1 MSAGQRLLKPSA
13 PRPDVRARKTRNP
26 AVEIFLWSRAAIWAA
41 AVFAFLVFEPN
52 RHPEA
57 ARWDDPAVTRDLG
70 YVTDV
75 WARWDSVWFLRI
87 AEHGYADLER
97 TAAAFYPLY
106 PASVGLLGRVFFG
119 HYVLAGIVIS
129 LAASLTAFVLLHD
142 LAESKLGAE
151 GARRAVLYL
160 AVFPMT
166 LFLQA
171 VYSEALFLLL
181 TVAAFVLAE
190 RRRFAPAGL
199 IAGLALLTRP
209 VAFALLPALAIIA
222 WRSPDRRRALANL
235 AVAPLLFCAYPVY
248 LWIDRGEP
256 FAFADAQDVWTR
268 HVSYAGPL
276 GGIWEG
282 LRAGWAGVRQLVSG
296 SHTTTYWP
304 AVDGTDPMRVAAVNL
319 EGLAFLALF
328 VALTIVA
335 WRRFGAPYGLFAALS
350 LAIPLSVPSER
361 WPLLSLPRFGL
372 VVFPLFLALA
382 AVGGRPRAHV
392 AIVSISSIML
402 GVAIVQWS
410 LWQWV
415 A

>member
-1 MSAGQRLLKPSA
+1 M
-13 PRPDVRARKTRNP
+13 
-26 AVEIFLWSRAAIWAA
+26 EIFLWSRAAIWAA

-70 YVTDV
+70 FVTDV

-87 AEHGYADLER
+87 AEHGYSSLEG

-106 PASVGLLGRVFFG
+106 PASVGLLGRAFLG
-119 HYVLAGIVIS
+119 HYVLAGIAVS
-129 LAASLTAFVLLHD
+129 LAASLAAFVLLHD
-142 LAESKLGAE
+142 LAETKLGAE
-151 GARRAVLYL
+151 GARRTVLYL
-160 AVFPMT
+160 AIFPMT

-171 VYSEALFLLL
+171 VYSEAVFLLL
-181 TVAAFVLAE
+181 TVAAFLLAE
-190 RRRFAPAGL
+190 RMRFGPAGVV
-199 IAGLALLTRP
+199 AGLALLTRP
-209 VAFALLPALAIIA
+209 VGFALLPALAIIA
-222 WRSPDRRRALANL
+222 WRSPNRRRALASL
-235 AVAPLLFCAYPVY
+235 AIAPLLFCLYPLF

-256 FAFADAQDVWTR
+256 LAFAQAQDVWTR
-268 HVSYAGPL
+268 HISYAGPL
-276 GGIWEG
+276 GGIWDG

-319 EGLAFLALF
+319 EALAFLVLF
-328 VALTIVA
+328 IALTVVA

-372 VVFPLFLALA
+372 VVFPFFLALA
-382 AVGGRPRAHV
+382 ALGGRPRAHV
-392 AIVSISSIML
+392 AILSVSSIML

>member
-1 MSAGQRLLKPSA
+1 M
-13 PRPDVRARKTRNP
+13 
-26 AVEIFLWSRAAIWAA
+26 EIFLWSRAGIWAA

-70 YVTDV
+70 FVTDV

-87 AEHGYADLER
+87 AEHGYGSLDG

-106 PASVGLLGRVFFG
+106 PASVSLVGRAFLG
-119 HYVLAGIVIS
+119 HYVLAGIIVS
-129 LAASLTAFVLLHD
+129 LAASLAAFFLLHD
-142 LAESKLGAE
+142 LAETKLGVE
-151 GARRAVLYL
+151 GAHRTVIYL

-190 RRRFAPAGL
+190 RRRFGPAGL

-209 VAFALLPALAIIA
+209 AGLALLPALALIA
-222 WRSPDRRRALANL
+222 WHSPDRRRGLANL
-235 AVAPLLFCAYPVY
+235 AVAPLLFCLYPVY
-248 LWIDRGEP
+248 LWIDRGDP
-256 FAFADAQDVWTR
+256 FAFARAQDVWTR
-268 HVSYAGPL
+268 HISYAGPF
-276 GGIWEG
+276 GGIWDG
-282 LRAGWAGVRQLVSG
+282 LRAGWAGARQLVSG

-319 EGLAFLALF
+319 EALAFLVLF
-328 VALTIVA
+328 AALTIVA

-382 AVGGRPRAHV
+382 ALGGRPRVHV
-392 AIVSISSIML
+392 AIVSVSSVML